1 MKGATFARSIDAMT
15 KAEHMSIHKVR
26 EIYADDHAIYLI
38 SDDLSDSCKSLI
50 EQKDLQEQEVKSIVE
65 QLLLVLI
72 YFESIGYTMKNLHP
86 NNIFLKQGESQQL
99 LITDVGLADMPGIQ
113 PSMEVHTQFL
123 APELDYVGGGT
134 GEDTALDLNAIT
146 DKNPGAA
153 DIWSIGKIALFLLRG
168 ITDKDFDNF
177 TELELDSGWI
187 DFLQKS
193 LQKNPDERQT
203 AKSLLRCK
211 LFMGK
216 SRSPT
221 QKNSKTAALQANMTS
236 ERIKSYFETSVFE
249 QVMIGFF
256 TSNLLF

>member
-1 MKGATFARSIDAMT
+1 
-15 KAEHMSIHKVR
+15 
-26 EIYADDHAIYLI
+26 
-38 SDDLSDSCKSLI
+38 
-50 EQKDLQEQEVKSIVE
+50 
-65 QLLLVLI
+65 
-72 YFESIGYTMKNLHP
+72 
-86 NNIFLKQGESQQL
+86 
-99 LITDVGLADMPGIQ
+99 
-113 PSMEVHTQFL
+113 MEVHTQFL

-168 ITDKDFDNF
+168 LTDKDIDSF

-203 AKSLLRCK
+203 AKSLLRSK
-211 LFMGK
+211 LFTGK
-216 SRSPT
+216 RTPNS
-221 QKNSKTAALQANMTS
+221 KNSKTVALQASMTS

-256 TSNLLF
+256 TSNLLFQANRETLLSRFEEMCGDQNQSMEAGVGEWGLKYLSIKAIL